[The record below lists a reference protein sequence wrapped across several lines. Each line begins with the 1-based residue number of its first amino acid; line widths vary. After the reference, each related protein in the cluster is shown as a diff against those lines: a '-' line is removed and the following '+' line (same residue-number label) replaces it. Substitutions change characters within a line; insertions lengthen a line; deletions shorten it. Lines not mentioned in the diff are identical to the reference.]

1 MYPSMMQ
8 TLLNT
13 VRLGQVRRRPVLQP
27 RYLSLVDFGSYH
39 IKTAVVRRE
48 EAGVRILGYGIVPAR
63 GCGLRSGRNS
73 LAALVEVTD
82 QALMAAED
90 QTASDNRGKIVPD
103 DAVFG
108 VPTCLTRGQL
118 FSVRQTRP
126 DLSVPVAAR
135 EVKNLWERAERMA
148 REQLSRRGKE
158 GEGGAWR
165 PLALTPGVMLL
176 DGHQVTDPV
185 GMRGRVLALSV
196 FGVAVRPS
204 VLRTIEEI
212 ARRLEVGLV
221 DVVAGVQ
228 SLAALV
234 PQRDAILVDVG
245 YQGTSLCLIRS
256 GSLVAT
262 RWWAQGGHFFTEAL
276 ARAFRCAPEDAEGL
290 KRAYA
295 QRSLSSSDEQL
306 VARALAAPL
315 SAWFES
321 LIDEL
326 ANMAE
331 ATEVAHQVPTLEYD
345 MDDTLPYQHDNALP
359 SHIYLTGG
367 GSWLPGLSTTL
378 ASIEGVPSLK
388 FRRAL
393 EVEALGH
400 CLGMHLPGRPLLLD
414 VPAYPLSDLIA
425 TTLSLVTC
433 VG

>member
-1 MYPSMMQ
+1 MYTAMMQ

-13 VRLGQVRRRPVLQP
+13 VRLGRVWRRPAMQP
-27 RYLSLVDFGSYH
+27 RYLSLVDFGSYQ

-48 EAGVRILGYGIVPAR
+48 ECGVRVLGYGMVSAR

-73 LAALVEVTD
+73 LATLIEVTD
-82 QALMAAED
+82 QALIAAED
-90 QTASDNRGKIVPD
+90 QTATGSRGKIVPD

-108 VPTCLTRGQL
+108 VPTSLTRGQL

-126 DLSVPVAAR
+126 DLTVPIAAR
-135 EVKNLWERAERMA
+135 EVKNLWERAERIA
-148 REQLSRRGKE
+148 REQLSRRGRE
-158 GEGGAWR
+158 TESGAWR
-165 PLALTPGVMLL
+165 PLALTPGIMLV

-185 GMRGRVLALSV
+185 GMRGRLLAL
-196 FGVAVRPS
+196 S

-212 ARRLEVGLV
+212 ARRLELGLV
-221 DVVAGVQ
+221 EVVASVQ

-276 ARAFRCAPEDAEGL
+276 ARAFQCALEDAEAL

-295 QRSLSSSDEQL
+295 QGALSSSDEQL
-306 VARALAAPL
+306 VTRALAAPL

-331 ATEVAHQVPTLEYD
+331 ATEVAHQVPALEYD
-345 MDDTLPYQHDNALP
+345 VDDTVPFQQEHALP

-367 GSWLPGLSTTL
+367 GSWLPGLSHTL

-393 EVEALGH
+393 ELEALGQ
-400 CLGMHLPGRPLLLD
+400 CLGMHLPGRPMLLD

-433 VG
+433 VR